1 MNESLCTRC
10 PIGIPR
16 ERKASTMCPPPTS
29 RPAIAAQSFRARCP
43 LSCTR
48 SKPQP
53 RRHALSIPVARR
65 RAHPLPLALFTV
77 HQLVIIVAE
86 HVISIIIYRLGTA
99 CFLDS
104 VLCRSLFEA
113 FIMEITSTQN
123 KRSHPPPYP
132 NPEEAER
139 AKVMESATKSSVNVN
154 ANANPNALIQPQPH
168 HQDEDIENENAKF
181 QSVKGIVSSPDNP
194 ATIRRLSQDDS
205 SNTVSWHKRV
215 VVHRVPRSDASRSM
229 FVSSNQSKEGLSSQC
244 CVIV

>member
-16 ERKASTMCPPPTS
+16 ERRALTMCRPPTS

-43 LSCTR
+43 R
-48 SKPQP
+48 SHPHPQP
-53 RRHALSIPVARR
+53 QCQVLCVALSVPVPVALSLS
-65 RAHPLPLALFTV
+65 AA
-77 HQLVIIVAE
+77 HQLIVVVVE
-86 HVISIIIYRLGTA
+86 DVISIIIYRFGTA

-113 FIMEITSTQN
+113 FIMEIASTQN
-123 KRSHPPPYP
+123 KRSHPPPYS
-132 NPEEAER
+132 NPE
-139 AKVMESATKSSVNVN
+139 VMESTEPNTKSNRTVNGNANVN
-154 ANANPNALIQPQPH
+154 ANANALLQSQSQPH
-168 HQDEDIENENAKF
+168 PQHEDIENAKF
-181 QSVKGIVSSPDNP
+181 KSVKGIVASPDNP
-194 ATIRRLSQDDS
+194 ATIRRLSQSQEDS

-229 FVSSNQSKEGLSSQC
+229 FVSSSQSKEGLSSQC